1 MAKAHPRKY
10 PRRSVRLE
18 ADYTVG
24 ERSSR
29 CIANSVSGGGLFL
42 TQVAGLEPGFQ
53 LSVRFRPAK
62 NLPVIKAKASVC
74 YKKDEG
80 TAVEFTEITSED
92 RHLLLSFI
100 HKRSGD
106 RAKQRC
112 SPLVTQFQTDNC
124 LSMVFSTDLS
134 LCGMFL
140 ETKDPPPVGSP
151 LMVRFNLDDK
161 DGVVTTHARVAYH
174 VEKTGMGVL
183 FLELT
188 AAHRAA
194 IEDYVDSHQDFFT
207 TSSPTRR
214 FDT

>member
-53 LSVRFRPAK
+53 VSVRFRPAK
-62 NLPVIKAKASVC
+62 NLPIIKAKASVR
-74 YKKDEG
+74 YKKNEG

-92 RHLLLSFI
+92 RNLLLRFI
-100 HKRSGD
+100 HRKSSD
-106 RAKQRC
+106 RGKQRC

-140 ETKDPPPVGSP
+140 ETKDPPPVGSA

-161 DGVVTTHARVAYH
+161 DGVVTTTARVAYLI
-174 VEKTGMGVL
+174 EKTGMGVL
-183 FLELT
+183 FSELSP
-188 AAHRAA
+188 AHRAA
-194 IEDYVDSHQDFFT
+194 IEEYIDSHEDFFT
-207 TSSPTRR
+207 SSSPARR